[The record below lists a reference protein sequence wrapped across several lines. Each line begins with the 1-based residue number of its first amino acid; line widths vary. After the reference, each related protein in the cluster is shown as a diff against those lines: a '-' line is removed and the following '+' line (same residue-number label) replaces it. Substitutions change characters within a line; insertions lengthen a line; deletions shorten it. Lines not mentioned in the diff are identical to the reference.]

1 MIDIAEVESIELFAA
16 LEEAVRSRV
25 VARSA
30 DLHINVGEW
39 IVHEDDPA
47 YFWVVLDGEVEA
59 VRSFGGV
66 PQQVTTFDAG
76 EYFGEVPLMLGA
88 PSSFAVRA
96 LRPTRMMRVDPI
108 DFHAMIVESPAA
120 GGVIAKTLVR
130 RVGLIGQH
138 YTEASLLQATIVG
151 DRYDFACHNVRDFLL
166 RNQIPFNWLD
176 PSDPADANAIASIGV
191 KTGGYPVVTL
201 RDGRVLKDPSQSAL
215 ADALGLQTQPANDS
229 YDVVIVG
236 GGPAGLAAAVYGG
249 SEGLRTVLVER
260 EAPGGQAGTS
270 SRIENYLGFPGGVS
284 GSDLANRALLQAKRF
299 GTEILVTRSA
309 VAIECDGDARLVRL
323 DDGGGIS
330 TRAVVIATGVAW
342 RRFAADGA
350 ERFIG
355 RGIYYGAARTE
366 ALETRG
372 RDVFLIGGGNS
383 AGQAAM
389 FFANYARSV
398 TLLVRGDTL
407 EKSMSQYLIDELRSR
422 ENISVE
428 TQTSVRS
435 VAGESHLESIVTH
448 HEALGETS
456 KRSAGGL
463 FVFIGAD
470 AETNWLPA
478 GIERDAHGYIRTG
491 RDVTGWT
498 QARAPY
504 ALETSI
510 PGIFAAG
517 DVRSASV
524 KRVAAGVGE
533 GSMVISFIHQYFEE
547 LVARRAGNQILR
559 SAPSE

>member
-1 MIDIAEVESIELFAA
+1 MIDVAEVESIELFAA

-30 DLHINVGEW
+30 DLRINVGEW
-39 IVHEDDPA
+39 IIHEGDPA

-66 PQQVTTFDAG
+66 PRRVTTFDSG

-88 PSSFAVRA
+88 PTSFAVRA
-96 LRPTRMMRVDPI
+96 LRPTRMMRIDPI

-130 RVGLIGQH
+130 RVGLIGQD
-138 YTEASLLQATIVG
+138 YTETSLLQATIVG

-166 RNQIPFNWLD
+166 RNQIAFDWLD
-176 PSDPADANAIASIGV
+176 PSDPADANAVASSGA
-191 KTGGYPVVTL
+191 KAGEYPAVTFP
-201 RDGRVLKDPSQSAL
+201 DGRVLNDPTPSVL

-249 SEGLRTVLVER
+249 SEGLRTILVER

-309 VAIECDGDARLVRL
+309 VAVECDGDARIVRL
-323 DDGGGIS
+323 DRGGEIR
-330 TRAVVIATGVAW
+330 TRAVVIATGVTW
-342 RRFAADGA
+342 RRLEADGA
-350 ERFIG
+350 ERLIG
-355 RGIYYGAARTE
+355 RGVYYGAARTE
-366 ALETRG
+366 ALGTRG

-389 FFANYARSV
+389 FFANYAGSV
-398 TLLVRGDTL
+398 TLLVRADSL
-407 EKSMSQYLIDELRSR
+407 EKSMSQYLIEQLRSR
-422 ENISVE
+422 GNISVE

-435 VAGESHLESIVTH
+435 VTGESHLESILTY
-448 HEALGETS
+448 HEASGEVHE
-456 KRSAGGL
+456 RSAGGL

-470 AETNWLPA
+470 AETDWLPA
-478 GIERDAHGYIRTG
+478 GIERDTHGYIRTG
-491 RDVTGWT
+491 RDIEARTLD
-498 QARAPY
+498 RAPY
-504 ALETSI
+504 ALETSV
-510 PGIFAAG
+510 PGIFAVG

-533 GSMVISFIHQYFEE
+533 GSMAISFIHQYLEE
-547 LVARRAGNQILR
+547 LAARRAVSSR
-559 SAPSE
+559 